1 MAEWESAL
9 EMLVNCAS
17 PDPNFWQGRR
27 VALTGHTG
35 FKGSWM
41 ALLLTQLGAQVF
53 GYALAPAT
61 TPNLFSEAGIA
72 DLLESQ
78 IGDVRD
84 LNSLTSW
91 MQKVQPEIVLHFA
104 AQALVRQSYLDPVDT
119 MTSNFI
125 GTLHVLE
132 AARTQA
138 SIQSMV
144 IVTTDKVYRN
154 NESGQAYR
162 ETDHLSGHDPYS
174 ASKAACEILVNSYR
188 LSFLQHIAVATA
200 RAGNVIGG
208 GDWAADRLLPDAV
221 RAWKDN
227 QVLDIRRPDA
237 IRPWQHVLEPLCAYL
252 VLAQKMYHNPVLAQ
266 AYNFGPNI
274 SDAVSVRTVIEQAQR
289 VFGTGETQFA
299 DQINGP
305 HEAGLLHLDTSLAQ
319 TQLGIRPR
327 WPLATAV
334 EKSMTWYKAYL
345 ESGDAR
351 RLCVTDIQAYV
362 QSDFTLS

>member
-1 MAEWESAL
+1 MAKWESTV
-9 EMLVNCAS
+9 EMLVNYVN
-17 PDPNFWQGRR
+17 PDPNFWRGRR

-41 ALLLTQLGAQVF
+41 ALLLTQLGAQVY

-61 TPNLFSEAGIA
+61 KPNLFSDAKVAELI
-72 DLLESQ
+72 DSQ

-84 LNSLTSW
+84 LAELSAW
-91 MQKVQPEIVLHFA
+91 MKRVQPEFVLHFA

-119 MTSNFI
+119 MTSNFL

-138 SIQSMV
+138 SIRSMV

-162 ETDHLSGHDPYS
+162 ETDHLGGHDPYS
-174 ASKAACEILVNSYR
+174 ASKAACEILVSSYKS
-188 LSFLQHIAVATA
+188 SFLQHLGLATA

-221 RAWKDN
+221 RAWKES
-227 QVLDIRRPDA
+227 QTLEIRRPDA

-252 VLAQKMYHNPVLAQ
+252 VLAQKMFSDVELGQ
-266 AYNFGPNI
+266 AYNFGPNLT
-274 SDAVSVRTVIEQAQR
+274 DAVSVRDVIEQAQA
-289 VFGTGETQFA
+289 VFGAGTTQFA
-299 DQINGP
+299 EQVVGP

-319 TQLGIRPR
+319 KKLGIRPR
-327 WPLATAV
+327 WPLATAI
-334 EKSMTWYKAYL
+334 KKTMGWYKAYL
-345 ESGDAR
+345 ENTDAR
-351 RLCVTDIQAYV
+351 RLCVSDIQAYLALTR
-362 QSDFTLS
+362 SD